1 MQIARKFWSDQGGSV
16 SSFSTVLMVTILVI
30 GIIPG
35 VATLRDHIVQN
46 FGDVALSLENLDQ
59 SYSFTVDGVTS
70 EYVDSAP
77 IPDVS
82 GDAPAGLDL
91 TISATTGE

>member
-16 SSFSTVLMVTILVI
+16 SSFSTVLMVTVLVI

-35 VATLRDHIVQN
+35 VVTLRDHIVQN
-46 FGDVALSLENLDQ
+46 FGDVALSLENIDQ
-59 SYSFTVDGVTS
+59 SYSFTVNGVTS
-70 EYVDSAP
+70 EYVDSGQVD
-77 IPDVS
+77 DVA

-91 TISATTGE
+91 TISATVGE